1 MLRSGMGNMQ
11 VTVRDGKHACYS
23 QGWETCMLQSEM
35 GNMHVTVRD
44 GKHAC
49 YIQGWETC
57 MLQSGMGNIIS
68 SYDSVVSKPLVCVKG

>member
-1 MLRSGMGNMQ
+1 MLRSKMGNMHVKVRDGKHAGYSQGWETCRGQSGMGNMQ

-23 QGWETCMLQSEM
+23 
-35 GNMHVTVRD
+35 
-44 GKHAC
+44 
-49 YIQGWETC
+49 QGWETC